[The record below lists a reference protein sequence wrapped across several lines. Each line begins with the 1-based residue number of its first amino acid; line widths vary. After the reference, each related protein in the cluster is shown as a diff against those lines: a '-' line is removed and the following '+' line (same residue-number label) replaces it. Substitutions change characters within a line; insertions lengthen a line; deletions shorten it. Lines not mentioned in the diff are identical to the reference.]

1 MQYLL
6 VFLVAIAATFLQTS
20 IGFGFAVFAMIFL
33 PMVLPYG
40 TAIAICQAIAILNTT
55 YLAIRYYKYI
65 QWKIMIPLLIPTL
78 VLGIAFTLVSFS
90 FETQYLKAMLGFV
103 LLLLSL
109 YFFRF
114 SNSFHVQPTRKTG
127 MAMGAI
133 SGVGNGLFGIGGPP
147 AALYLLPAINE
158 KLAYLAT
165 VQAYFTFNNIT
176 NLTTRIL
183 KGAFELSHI
192 GLLIV
197 GWLGVGL
204 GTVLGLIAFKRVKTE
219 IFKKLVYAFVGLNG
233 AWIII
238 QELIIPFFQ

>member
-65 QWKIMIPLLIPTL
+65 QWKIMIPPLLIPTL

-133 SGVGNGLFGIGGPP
+133 SGGGKWLVWYWGGPP

-204 GTVLGLIAFKRVKTE
+204 GGLYLA
-219 IFKKLVYAFVGLNG
+219 
-233 AWIII
+233 
-238 QELIIPFFQ
+238 